1 MRLKIT
7 YPTVKRSSL
16 RLKKLLAFI
25 RWAVVFSGYICVIMN
40 LVTGGKAWSAVVVMS
55 LYTVWTLVLSPDL
68 VEYNRISQFIKL
80 ITCSCI
86 LLTLIDVFLSPGWAI
101 EVVPIVCFCGLTVAG
116 VLFFTDLERQ
126 KQNML
131 PMLLLIFFSLIGAV
145 VGLCVWHEESRWALA
160 VMGAFALALLIAC
173 AVTLGSDFVR
183 ELQRRFHVK

>member
-16 RLKKLLAFI
+16 WFKRLLTFI

-40 LVTGGKAWSAVVVMS
+40 LVTGGKAWSAIVVMS

-145 VGLCVWHEESRWALA
+145 IGLCVWHEESRWALA